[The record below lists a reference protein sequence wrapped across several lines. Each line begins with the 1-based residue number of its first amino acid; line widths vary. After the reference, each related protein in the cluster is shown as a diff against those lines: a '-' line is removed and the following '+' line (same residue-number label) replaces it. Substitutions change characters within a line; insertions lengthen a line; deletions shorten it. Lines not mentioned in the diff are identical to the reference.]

1 MDLISISLVA
11 LIISALLHV
20 FQYRQLR
27 KYKLPGSSS
36 VRAFVLIKL
45 VLALMLWQ
53 SYKWGAHFAMLF
65 SAVDFVGL
73 LKGLPD
79 SGTSK
84 FIDRTLMVLDVVVFL
99 IAGHAL
105 LFS

>member
-1 MDLISISLVA
+1 MSLTSISLVA
-11 LIISALLHV
+11 LFLSAFLHV
-20 FQYRQLR
+20 IQYRQLS

-45 VLALMLWQ
+45 VLALMIWQ
-53 SYKWGAHFAMLF
+53 DYKWGAHFAILF
-65 SAVDFVGL
+65 PAVDFIGL

-84 FIDRTLMVLDVVVFL
+84 YLDYTQLVLNAIVFA
-99 IAGHAL
+99 IAAYAL
-105 LFS
+105 LTT